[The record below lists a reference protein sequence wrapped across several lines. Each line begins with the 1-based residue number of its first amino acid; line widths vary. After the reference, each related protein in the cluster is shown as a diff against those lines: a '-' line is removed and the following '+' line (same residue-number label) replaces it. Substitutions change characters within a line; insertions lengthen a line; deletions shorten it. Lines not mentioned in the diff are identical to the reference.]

1 MYDLLNQS
9 FSMQPDRLKTIE
21 ITLRKE
27 DFMNYSDYIK
37 AYEDLSR
44 QVGEM
49 VLANE
54 IAKRLLEPVGGSWDE
69 EIYQF
74 YIVSDPS
81 FLLEHTDEL
90 VFYYSELDR
99 VGDNTLRHRMV
110 RRGSSRVQL
119 NNYVFNQLSKKSN
132 RRLPRWEPPIF
143 YPSSWLSTCLARLA
157 SSQVS

>member
-9 FSMQPDRLKTIE
+9 FSMQPDRLKTVE

-90 VFYYSELDR
+90 VFHYSELD
-99 VGDNTLRHRMV
+99 L
-110 RRGSSRVQL
+110 
-119 NNYVFNQLSKKSN
+119 YVWGITHFGTAWSGVAAPEFN
-132 RRLPRWEPPIF
+132 
-143 YPSSWLSTCLARLA
+143 
-157 SSQVS
+157 

>member
-1 MYDLLNQS
+1 
-9 FSMQPDRLKTIE
+9 MQPDRLKTVE

-37 AYEDLSR
+37 TYEDLSR

-49 VLANE
+49 VPANE
-54 IAKRLLEPVGGSWDE
+54 IAKRPLEPVGSSSDH

-90 VFYYSELDR
+90 AFYDSKLD
-99 VGDNTLRHRMV
+99 LCM
-110 RRGSSRVQL
+110 
-119 NNYVFNQLSKKSN
+119 
-132 RRLPRWEPPIF
+132 
-143 YPSSWLSTCLARLA
+143 
-157 SSQVS
+157 